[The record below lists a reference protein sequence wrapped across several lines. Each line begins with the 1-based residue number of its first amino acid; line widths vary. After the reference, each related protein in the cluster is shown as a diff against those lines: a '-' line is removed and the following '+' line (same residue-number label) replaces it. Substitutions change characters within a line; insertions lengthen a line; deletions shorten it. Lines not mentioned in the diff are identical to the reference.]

1 MRLKNYWKFLDWHSS
16 KFSVTVMKILIKGMI
31 ETSLLDWDGKIV
43 STLYTPYCNFRCP
56 YCQNAGLVLNP
67 DQYETIPFEVISNFL
82 TSHRNWIDG
91 ICLTGGEPCFFEDLP
106 EFLEKIRN
114 LGMEIK
120 LDTNGTFPKI
130 LQRVIDRGL
139 VNYVAMDIK
148 APLNFNAYKKSTRIK
163 SKELLERVR
172 ESVDLIIHSGVDYE
186 FRTTVVPNLHSEE
199 DILEIAR
206 EIGRAKKYALQN
218 FSNRETMDPEFQKI
232 SPYKIEEL
240 EKICELCLQHVQC
253 CVVRGK

>member
-1 MRLKNYWKFLDWHSS
+1 
-16 KFSVTVMKILIKGMI
+16 MKILIKGMI

-67 DQYETIPFEVISNFL
+67 DQYETVPFEVISNFL
-82 TSHRNWIDG
+82 ISHRNWIDG

-106 EFLEKIRN
+106 EFLKKIRN

-120 LDTNGTFPKI
+120 IDTNGTFPEI
-130 LQRVIDRGL
+130 LKRVIDMGL
-139 VNYVAMDIK
+139 VDYVAMDIK
-148 APLNFNAYKKSTRIK
+148 APLNFDAYKESARIK
-163 SKELLERVR
+163 SKELFDRVR
-172 ESVDLIIHSGVDYE
+172 ESLSLIIDSEIDYE
-186 FRTTVVPNLHSEE
+186 FRTTVVPGLHSQE
-199 DILEIAR
+199 DILQIAR
-206 EIGRAKKYALQN
+206 EIEGAKKYALQN

-232 SPYKIEEL
+232 VPYKIEEL
-240 EKICELCLQHVQC
+240 KEIRKLIFQYVQC

>member
-1 MRLKNYWKFLDWHSS
+1 
-16 KFSVTVMKILIKGMI
+16 MKILIKGMI

-82 TSHRNWIDG
+82 INHRNWIDG

-130 LQRVIDRGL
+130 LQRVIDKGL

-148 APLNFNAYKKSTRIK
+148 APLNFNAYEESTRIK
-163 SKELLERVR
+163 SKELLEKVR
-172 ESVDLIIHSGVDYE
+172 ESIRLIIHSGVDYE
-186 FRTTVVPNLHSEE
+186 FRTTVIPSLHSEE

-232 SPYKIEEL
+232 APYKIEEL
-240 EKICELCLQHVQC
+240 EKICELCLQYVQC

>member
-1 MRLKNYWKFLDWHSS
+1 MFRNDEAEQALLLPNKY
-16 KFSVTVMKILIKGMI
+16 SVMAMKILIKGLI
-31 ETSLLDWDGKIV
+31 ETSLLDWEGKIV

-67 DQYETIPFEVISNFL
+67 DQYETIPFEVISTLL
-82 TSHRNWIDG
+82 TNHQDWIDG

-114 LGMEIK
+114 LGKEIK
-120 LDTNGTFPKI
+120 LDTNGTFPEM
-130 LQRVIDRGL
+130 LRRVIDMGL
-139 VNYVAMDIK
+139 VDYVAMDIK
-148 APLNFNAYKKSTRIK
+148 APLNLNAYEKSTKIK
-163 SKELLERVR
+163 NKELLEKVK
-172 ESVDLIIHSGVDYE
+172 ESVNLIIDSGVDYE
-186 FRTTVVPNLHSEE
+186 FRTTVVPGLHNQE

-206 EIGRAKKYALQN
+206 EIQGARKYALQN

-232 SPYKIEEL
+232 APYKIEEL
-240 EKICELCLQHVQC
+240 EKIRQLSLQYVQC

>member
-1 MRLKNYWKFLDWHSS
+1 
-16 KFSVTVMKILIKGMI
+16 MKIFIKGMI
-31 ETSLLDWDGKIV
+31 ETSLLDWDGKVV

-82 TSHRNWIDG
+82 ISHRNWIDG

-106 EFLEKIRN
+106 EFLGKIRN

-120 LDTNGTFPKI
+120 LDTNGTFPEMLK
-130 LQRVIDRGL
+130 RVVDSGL

-148 APLNFNAYKKSTRIK
+148 APLTFDAYKKSTRIN
-163 SKELLERVR
+163 SKELFDKVR
-172 ESVDLIIHSGVDYE
+172 ESINLIIHSKIDYE
-186 FRTTVVPNLHSEE
+186 FRTTVVPSLHSDE

-206 EIGRAKKYALQN
+206 KIEGAKKYALQN

-232 SPYKIEEL
+232 VPYKIEQ
-240 EKICELCLQHVQC
+240 LQEIRKLSLRYVQC
-253 CVVRGK
+253 CIVRGK

>member
-1 MRLKNYWKFLDWHSS
+1 
-16 KFSVTVMKILIKGMI
+16 MKILIKGMI

-82 TSHRNWIDG
+82 INHRNWIDG

-148 APLNFNAYKKSTRIK
+148 APLNFNAYEKSTRIN

-240 EKICELCLQHVQC
+240 EKICQLSLQYVRC

>member
-1 MRLKNYWKFLDWHSS
+1 
-16 KFSVTVMKILIKGMI
+16 MKILIKGMI

-67 DQYETIPFEVISNFL
+67 DQYETITFEVISNFL
-82 TSHRNWIDG
+82 INHRNWIDG

-120 LDTNGTFPKI
+120 LDTNGTFPKM

-148 APLNFNAYKKSTRIK
+148 APLNFNAYEKSTRIK
-163 SKELLERVR
+163 SKELLEKVR

-232 SPYKIEEL
+232 APYKIEEL
-240 EKICELCLQHVQC
+240 EKIYELCLQYVQC

>member
-1 MRLKNYWKFLDWHSS
+1 
-16 KFSVTVMKILIKGMI
+16 MKILIKGMI

-82 TSHRNWIDG
+82 INHRNWIDG

-114 LGMEIK
+114 LGMEVK
-120 LDTNGTFPKI
+120 LDTNGAFPEM
-130 LQRVIDRGL
+130 LQRVIDREL

-148 APLNFNAYKKSTRIK
+148 GPLNFNGYEKSARIK
-163 SKELLERVR
+163 SKALFEKVR
-172 ESVDLIIHSGVDYE
+172 KSVDLIIHSGIDYE
-186 FRTTVVPNLHSEE
+186 FRTTVVPSLHSEE

-206 EIGRAKKYALQN
+206 EIGGAKKYALQN

-232 SPYKIEEL
+232 DSYKIEEL
-240 EKICELCLQHVQC
+240 EEICELCLEYVQC

>member
-1 MRLKNYWKFLDWHSS
+1 MLVTDPKPLSKVWLKYYWKFSNTYS
-16 KFSVTVMKILIKGMI
+16 KNFSGIVMKILIKGMI

-67 DQYETIPFEVISNFL
+67 GQYETIPFEVISNFL
-82 TSHRNWIDG
+82 INHRNWIDG

-120 LDTNGTFPKI
+120 LDTNGTFPKM

-148 APLNFNAYKKSTRIK
+148 APLNFNAYEKSTRIK
-163 SKELLERVR
+163 SKELLEKVR
-172 ESVDLIIHSGVDYE
+172 ESVDLIIHSGVDCE
-186 FRTTVVPNLHSEE
+186 FRTTVVPSLHSEE

-218 FSNRETMDPEFQKI
+218 FSNRETM
-232 SPYKIEEL
+232 
-240 EKICELCLQHVQC
+240 
-253 CVVRGK
+253 

>member
-1 MRLKNYWKFLDWHSS
+1 
-16 KFSVTVMKILIKGMI
+16 MI

-67 DQYETIPFEVISNFL
+67 GQYETIPFEVISNFL
-82 TSHRNWIDG
+82 INHRNWIDG

-120 LDTNGTFPKI
+120 LDTNGTFPKM

-148 APLNFNAYKKSTRIK
+148 APLNFNAYEESTRIK
-163 SKELLERVR
+163 SKELLEKVR
-172 ESVDLIIHSGVDYE
+172 ESIRLIIHSGVDYE
-186 FRTTVVPNLHSEE
+186 FRTTVVPSLHSEE

-240 EKICELCLQHVQC
+240 EKICELCLQYVQC

>member
-1 MRLKNYWKFLDWHSS
+1 
-16 KFSVTVMKILIKGMI
+16 VMKILIKGMI

-56 YCQNAGLVLNP
+56 YCQNSGLVLNP
-67 DQYETIPFEVISNFL
+67 DQYETIPLEIISNFL
-82 TSHRNWIDG
+82 ISHRNWIDG

-106 EFLEKIRN
+106 EFLKKIRN

-120 LDTNGTFPKI
+120 LDTNGTFPEMLK
-130 LQRVIDRGL
+130 RVIDMGL

-148 APLNFNAYKKSTRIK
+148 APLTFDAYKKSARIN
-163 SKELLERVR
+163 SKKLFDKVR
-172 ESVDLIIHSGVDYE
+172 ESVNLMIHSGVDYE
-186 FRTTVVPNLHSEE
+186 FRTTVVPGLHSKE

-206 EIGRAKKYALQN
+206 EIEGTKKYALQN
-218 FSNRETMDPEFQKI
+218 FSNQETMDPKFQKI
-232 SPYKIEEL
+232 VPYKIEEL
-240 EKICELCLQHVQC
+240 EEIRKLSLQYVQC

>member
-1 MRLKNYWKFLDWHSS
+1 
-16 KFSVTVMKILIKGMI
+16 MI

-67 DQYETIPFEVISNFL
+67 GQYETIPFEVISNFL
-82 TSHRNWIDG
+82 INHRNWIDG

-120 LDTNGTFPKI
+120 LDTNGTFPKM
-130 LQRVIDRGL
+130 LQRVIDKGL

-148 APLNFNAYKKSTRIK
+148 APLNFNAYEESTRIK
-163 SKELLERVR
+163 SKELLEKVR
-172 ESVDLIIHSGVDYE
+172 ESIRLIIHSGVDYE

-240 EKICELCLQHVQC
+240 EKICELCLQYVQC

>member
-1 MRLKNYWKFLDWHSS
+1 
-16 KFSVTVMKILIKGMI
+16 MKILIKGMI

-82 TSHRNWIDG
+82 INHRNWIDG
-91 ICLTGGEPCFFEDLP
+91 ICLTGGEPCFFEYLP

-120 LDTNGTFPKI
+120 LDTNGTFPKM

-148 APLNFNAYKKSTRIK
+148 APLNFNAYEKSTRIK
-163 SKELLERVR
+163 SKELLEKVR

-240 EKICELCLQHVQC
+240 EKICELCLQYVQC

>member
-1 MRLKNYWKFLDWHSS
+1 
-16 KFSVTVMKILIKGMI
+16 MKILIKGMI

-82 TSHRNWIDG
+82 INHRNWIDG

-148 APLNFNAYKKSTRIK
+148 APLNFNAYEKSTRIK

-240 EKICELCLQHVQC
+240 EKICQLSLQYVRC

>member
-1 MRLKNYWKFLDWHSS
+1 
-16 KFSVTVMKILIKGMI
+16 MKILIKGMI

-82 TSHRNWIDG
+82 INHRNWIDG

-148 APLNFNAYKKSTRIK
+148 APLNFNAYEKSTRIK

>member
-1 MRLKNYWKFLDWHSS
+1 
-16 KFSVTVMKILIKGMI
+16 MI

-82 TSHRNWIDG
+82 INHRNWIDG

-120 LDTNGTFPKI
+120 LDTNGTFPKM

-148 APLNFNAYKKSTRIK
+148 APLSFNGYEKSTRIK

-186 FRTTVVPNLHSEE
+186 FRTTVVPSLHSEE

-240 EKICELCLQHVQC
+240 EKICELCLQYVQC

>member
-1 MRLKNYWKFLDWHSS
+1 
-16 KFSVTVMKILIKGMI
+16 MKILIKGMI

-67 DQYETIPFEVISNFL
+67 GQYETIPFEVISNFL
-82 TSHRNWIDG
+82 INHRNWIDG

-120 LDTNGTFPKI
+120 LDTNGTFPKM

-148 APLNFNAYKKSTRIK
+148 APLNFNAYEKSTRIK
-163 SKELLERVR
+163 SKELLEKVR
-172 ESVDLIIHSGVDYE
+172 ESVDLIIHSGVDCE
-186 FRTTVVPNLHSEE
+186 FRTTVVPSLHSEE

-240 EKICELCLQHVQC
+240 EKIRELCFQYVQC

>member
-1 MRLKNYWKFLDWHSS
+1 
-16 KFSVTVMKILIKGMI
+16 MKILIKGMI

-82 TSHRNWIDG
+82 INHRNWIDG

-139 VNYVAMDIK
+139 VNYVAIDIK
-148 APLNFNAYKKSTRIK
+148 APLNFNAYEKSTRIK
-163 SKELLERVR
+163 SKELLEKVR

-186 FRTTVVPNLHSEE
+186 FRTTVVPGLHSEE

-206 EIGRAKKYALQN
+206 EIGRAKKYSLQN

-240 EKICELCLQHVQC
+240 EKIRELSLQYVRCCL
-253 CVVRGK
+253 VRGK

>member
-1 MRLKNYWKFLDWHSS
+1 
-16 KFSVTVMKILIKGMI
+16 MKIFIKGMI
-31 ETSLLDWDGKIV
+31 ETSLLDWDGKVV

-82 TSHRNWIDG
+82 ISHRNWIDG

-106 EFLEKIRN
+106 EFLGKIRN

-120 LDTNGTFPKI
+120 LDTNGTFPEMLK
-130 LQRVIDRGL
+130 RVVDSGL
-139 VNYVAMDIK
+139 VNYIAMDIK
-148 APLNFNAYKKSTRIK
+148 APLTFDAYKKSTRIN
-163 SKELLERVR
+163 SKELFDKVR
-172 ESVDLIIHSGVDYE
+172 ESINLIIHSKIDYE
-186 FRTTVVPNLHSEE
+186 FRTTVVPSLHSDE

-206 EIGRAKKYALQN
+206 KIEGAKKYALQN

-232 SPYKIEEL
+232 VPYKIEQ
-240 EKICELCLQHVQC
+240 LQEIRKLSLRYVQC
-253 CVVRGK
+253 CIVRGK

>member
-1 MRLKNYWKFLDWHSS
+1 M
-16 KFSVTVMKILIKGMI
+16 MKISIKGMI

-67 DQYETIPFEVISNFL
+67 DQYEAIPFEVVSNFL
-82 TSHRNWIDG
+82 VSHRKWIDG
-91 ICLTGGEPCFFEDLP
+91 ICLTGGEPCLFEDLQ
-106 EFLEKIRN
+106 EFLKNIHN

-120 LDTNGTFPKI
+120 LDTNGTFPEM
-130 LQRVIDRGL
+130 LESVIDMGL
-139 VNYVAMDIK
+139 VNYLAMDIK
-148 APLNFNAYKKSTRIK
+148 APLTFDAYKKSARIN
-163 SKELLERVR
+163 SKELFDKVR
-172 ESVDLIIHSGVDYE
+172 ESVNLIIHSEMDYE
-186 FRTTVVPNLHSEE
+186 FRTTVVPGLHRGE

-206 EIGRAKKYALQN
+206 EIQGAKKYALQN

-232 SPYKIEEL
+232 VPYKIEEL
-240 EKICELCLQHVQC
+240 EEFRKFSLPYVQC

>member
-1 MRLKNYWKFLDWHSS
+1 
-16 KFSVTVMKILIKGMI
+16 MKILIKGMI

-82 TSHRNWIDG
+82 INHRNWIDG

-139 VNYVAMDIK
+139 VNYVAIDIK
-148 APLNFNAYKKSTRIK
+148 APLNFNAYEKSTRIK
-163 SKELLERVR
+163 SKELLEKVR

-186 FRTTVVPNLHSEE
+186 FRTTVVPGLHSEE

-240 EKICELCLQHVQC
+240 EKIRELSLQYVRCCL
-253 CVVRGK
+253 VRGK

>member
-1 MRLKNYWKFLDWHSS
+1 MR
-16 KFSVTVMKILIKGMI
+16 ILIKGMI

-67 DQYETIPFEVISNFL
+67 GQYETVPFEVISNFL
-82 TSHRNWIDG
+82 SSHRNWIDG
-91 ICLTGGEPCFFEDLP
+91 VCLTGGEPCFFEDLP

-120 LDTNGTFPKI
+120 LDTNGTFPEM
-130 LQRVIDRGL
+130 LNRVLDRRL
-139 VNYVAMDIK
+139 VDYVAMDIK
-148 APLNFNAYKKSTRIK
+148 APLTFDAYEKSTRVK
-163 SKELLERVR
+163 SKELFAKVK
-172 ESVDLIIHSGVDYE
+172 ESINLIMNSKIDYE
-186 FRTTVVPNLHSEE
+186 FRTTVVPSLHTDE
-199 DILEIAR
+199 DILQIAQKI
-206 EIGRAKKYALQN
+206 EGTKKYALQN

-232 SPYKIEEL
+232 APYKIE
-240 EKICELCLQHVQC
+240 KLQEIQKLILRYVQC